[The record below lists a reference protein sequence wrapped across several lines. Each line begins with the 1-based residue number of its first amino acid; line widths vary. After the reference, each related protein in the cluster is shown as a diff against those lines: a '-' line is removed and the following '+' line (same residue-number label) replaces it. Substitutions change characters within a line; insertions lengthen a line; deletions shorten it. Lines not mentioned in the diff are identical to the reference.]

1 MGSDSSDKSLTDDEA
16 FLEQLEKGTLRNM
29 RVLWCE
35 LPEVKESGILDNIK
49 REERKRQEAMFEVIT
64 SEASY
69 LRSLNI
75 LMSQFIKSEELNAGS
90 SLCVLER
97 GQSHVLFSNINSI
110 KSVSENFV
118 QALRARQKEAVVI
131 SSISDI
137 IEQHKECA
145 FFGGYEETTKEK
157 GSTGFDTAVI
167 SCSSHAENNEASFAC
182 ELAKWSF
189 SSCAERLDWYP
200 HVEMHYG
207 TVLEHLVIFG
217 WLSHFA

>member
-1 MGSDSSDKSLTDDEA
+1 
-16 FLEQLEKGTLRNM
+16 M

-110 KSVSENFV
+110 KSVSE
-118 QALRARQKEAVVI
+118 K
-131 SSISDI
+131 
-137 IEQHKECA
+137 
-145 FFGGYEETTKEK
+145 
-157 GSTGFDTAVI
+157 
-167 SCSSHAENNEASFAC
+167 
-182 ELAKWSF
+182 
-189 SSCAERLDWYP
+189 
-200 HVEMHYG
+200 
-207 TVLEHLVIFG
+207 
-217 WLSHFA
+217 